1 MDKETIIIYIQE
13 NLQNVSTVVLDYIAQ
28 LIEKSVKQGL

>member
-28 LIEKSVKQGL
+28 LVQKCVQEDI